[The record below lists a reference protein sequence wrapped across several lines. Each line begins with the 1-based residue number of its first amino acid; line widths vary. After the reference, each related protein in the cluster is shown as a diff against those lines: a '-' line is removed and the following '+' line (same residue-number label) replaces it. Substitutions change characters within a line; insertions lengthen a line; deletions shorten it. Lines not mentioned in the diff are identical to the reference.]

1 MSKKVKL
8 ASALPGDEM
17 TNGLDALRD
26 DLVKRPGQVRC
37 AFIWYDVREQKVIT
51 ANPDGNVPMI
61 EIRRFEPVGDQDKVP
76 ADIKLAILQLAEERR
91 GMTPLPFDKL
101 EQEQSGPVD

>member
-1 MSKKVKL
+1 MSKIVKL

-26 DLVKRPGQVRC
+26 DLLKRPEQVRC
-37 AFIWYDVREQKVIT
+37 AFVWYDVRDLNHKVAT
-51 ANPDGNVPMI
+51 HEDVPTI
-61 EIRRFEPVGDQDKVP
+61 QIRRFEPVGDQDKVP
-76 ADIKLAILQLAEERR
+76 ADIKLAVLQLAEERR

-101 EQEQSGPVD
+101 EAETSGPVD